1 MVPGHCCVG
10 LKALCAFSA
19 WQAFLLLFLTK
30 TFKIQI
36 PTLLRCPLGSSWVW
50 VSTFSWLFPSHPV
63 YDSIITISSGLCFPR
78 LSSDQAVSTLKAA
91 ARRTVSTQSAFVE
104 GRNGAKHSSCI
115 LELHSRRDPW
125 HFPGSQLPFS
135 PNGLLLRSPLV
146 SQILKMY
153 DNK

>member
-1 MVPGHCCVG
+1 M
-10 LKALCAFSA
+10 
-19 WQAFLLLFLTK
+19 
-30 TFKIQI
+30 
-36 PTLLRCPLGSSWVW
+36 
-50 VSTFSWLFPSHPV
+50 
-63 YDSIITISSGLCFPR
+63 YDGIITISSGLCIPR

-104 GRNGAKHSSCI
+104 GRNGAKHSSCL
-115 LELHSRRDPW
+115 LELHSHRDPW
-125 HFPGSQLPFS
+125 DFPGSQLPFS